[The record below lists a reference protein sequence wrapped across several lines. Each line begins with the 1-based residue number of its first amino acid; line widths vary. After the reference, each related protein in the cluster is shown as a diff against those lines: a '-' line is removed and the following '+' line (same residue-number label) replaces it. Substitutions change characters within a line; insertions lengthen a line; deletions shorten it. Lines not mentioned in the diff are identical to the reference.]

1 MRSPQESRSSE
12 LLKETTIFALERVV
26 DPLVYLMFDAGITV
40 REFCRLIRERAVR
53 SAVTRVKRENGR
65 SSNSR
70 VAIITGLARAEVA
83 RILNVEDV
91 SSGTRPGRHPARRV
105 LAAWHDNRRFLGPNG
120 DPAVLP
126 IFGRRRS
133 FEQLVAMNS
142 GGIPVR
148 AMLDQ
153 LAQINAVEILAGQR
167 VKAKSRVPI
176 FKGMTSTAIANL
188 GERAGDLLRTLGGNI
203 RATANPLFEETAV
216 LNDIDITAVPLVRR
230 QIAEQ
235 GAAFIDGATS
245 LLSRSRMKRR
255 LSILPKSTQCRVG
268 VTVYYFQDEMA
279 SDGDFAA
286 PSNNSPRKNLQRRHS
301 KSKMGH
307 KIKPSDKSSRRSR
320 Q

>member
-1 MRSPQESRSSE
+1 MRSPQESRSSD

-255 LSILPKSTQCRVG
+255 RSILPKSTQCRVG